1 MNKGRKLAGILCM
14 LLGAALLA
22 GAIWLMMENQREENE
37 AGTEAAAVLAEFQQE
52 LGRENSALM
61 MPTTGAKVQEGT
73 QATGIE
79 AEMDAGEN
87 PQAMWKDEE
96 TGGTWIDMETG
107 DAQATP
113 APMATVMPEMLT
125 MEIGKHSYI
134 GYIEMP
140 TLGISLPV
148 MSEWSYPKLRIAP
161 CRYTGS
167 VYDDTMVILAH
178 NYTRHFGRI
187 RELDVG
193 DPVQFIDAD
202 GNIYQYTVAK
212 HETLEKRDVEAMV
225 NSEYDLTLFTC
236 TYGGKYRVT
245 VRLKR
250 TNRFA

>member
-37 AGTEAAAVLAEFQQE
+37 AGREAAAVLAEFQQA
-52 LGRENSALM
+52 LGWENGTLM
-61 MPTTGAKVQEGT
+61 MPDAESEGA
-73 QATGIE
+73 QAET
-79 AEMDAGEN
+79 DAGSTA
-87 PQAMWKDEE
+87 QAMRKDEE
-96 TGGTWIDMETG
+96 AVGAWIDMET
-107 DAQATP
+107 DLQATP
-113 APMATVMPEMLT
+113 APMATAMPEMPT

-187 RELDVG
+187 GELDIG

-202 GNIYQYTVAK
+202 GNIYQYTVAR

-225 NSEYDLTLFTC
+225 DSEYDLTLFTC